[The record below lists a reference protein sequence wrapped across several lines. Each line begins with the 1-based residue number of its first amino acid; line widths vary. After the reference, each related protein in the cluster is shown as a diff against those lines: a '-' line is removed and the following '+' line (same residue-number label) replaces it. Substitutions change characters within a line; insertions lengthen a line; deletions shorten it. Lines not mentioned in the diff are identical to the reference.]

1 MKRFREVWLALV
13 LCTAIIMLSVSGC
26 GGNSSNA
33 TGDKGKTSA
42 SQVNTTFKVGLLVP
56 NTINDGGWSTSG
68 YEGLKQL
75 EKDMGAEI
83 SYMEVKSPSDVV
95 EGFTD
100 YGNKGYNIVFGHS
113 YDYQDAAKRVAPQF
127 PKTIYI
133 TSGGT
138 TVMDNVSPIYFQME
152 QAVYLMGVVAATW
165 TKTGKVGAIGSVN
178 MPAITKTLKAFA
190 QGAKDTNPSVE
201 VVTTY
206 LGTQTDVGKAREAAL
221 AMINSGVDFFWVSA
235 NAAGQGVYEAV
246 EQSKAK
252 GIKTFGAY
260 SRFSQKYPD
269 TVVAD
274 ALLDMGNAFELVAKQ
289 VKDGTWK
296 PGTLNVGVK
305 EGVVK
310 FFWNEKMYSNIP
322 QNVKDAYEKAKKDL
336 MDGKIKIDI
345 GAY

>member
-1 MKRFREVWLALV
+1 MRCLKKAGFALV
-13 LCTAIIMLSVSGC
+13 LITFMVMLVLSGC
-26 GGNSSNA
+26 GSNTSKA
-33 TGDKGKTSA
+33 TGDQVKTPAGTEKS
-42 SQVNTTFKVGLLVP
+42 VFKVGLLVP
-56 NTINDGGWSTSG
+56 NTINDGGWSTEG
-68 YEGLKQL
+68 YEGLKKL
-75 EKDMGAEI
+75 EKDMGVEG

-127 PKTIYI
+127 PKTIFI

-138 TVMDNVSPIYFQME
+138 TIMDNVSPIYFQME
-152 QAVYLMGVVAATW
+152 QAVYLMGVVAANW
-165 TKTGKVGAIGSVN
+165 TKTGKVGAIGSTN
-178 MPAITKTLKAFA
+178 MPAITKTLKAFT
-190 QGAKDTNPSVE
+190 QGVKDTNPKVE

-206 LGTQTDVGKAREAAL
+206 LGTQTDVGKGREAAL

-246 EQSKAK
+246 EQNKSK

-260 SRFSQKYPD
+260 SRASAKYPD

-274 ALLDMGNAFELVAKQ
+274 AMLDMGNAFEMVAKQ

-296 PGTLNVGVK
+296 PGTINVGVK
-305 EGVVK
+305 EDVVK
-310 FFWNEKMYSNIP
+310 FLWNEKMYPSIP
-322 QNVKDAYEKAKKDL
+322 QNVKDAFEKAKSDL
-336 MDGKIKIDI
+336 TAGKIKIDI